1 MKILIV
7 EDNAD
12 LARAWQL
19 LLRAIGHE
27 VVTAKDGASSIAVA
41 AMLKPEVVFLD
52 LHLPY
57 LNGYEVARELRKLP
71 DVASARIVLISGSPT
86 VSVGTAREA
95 GCDALVR
102 KPAALSALLAAM
114 HGARASAVAD
124 LRPAPP
130 KPAADPRRALS

>member
-7 EDNAD
+7 EDHAD

-27 VVTAKDGASSIAVA
+27 VVTAKDGAASIAVA
-41 AMLKPEVVFLD
+41 AMFRPEVVFLD

-71 DVASARIVLISGSPT
+71 GLAAARIVLISGSPT
-86 VSVGTAREA
+86 VSVGAARDA

-114 HGARASAVAD
+114 HGARASVVAD
-124 LRPAPP
+124 LRPSAAAAACAAP
-130 KPAADPRRALS
+130 RA